1 MIKSRKLRFVMV
13 LISICTC
20 GLVLGAEPNEAKIE
34 LKYEI
39 SDDEQEWLITDKRG
53 NIVKDKVVAGP
64 IKPTHVAELF
74 TNSYLPSAE
83 ILLNTSAGK
92 NMSERQRRFLTTTA
106 GTISRIGPYDKPIRG
121 YRHFRLYAI
130 SEDDAKK
137 MAQAMLEYQAN
148 ELIADYERCLT
159 QRKELEEKVADIK
172 KELPEK
178 QKQAKAAESKCMEI
192 KDSRYF
198 SLHDSEA
205 IKKAKETM
213 LQMDKM
219 LDVLE
224 IELAGILEK
233 LKAIEWYRNSK
244 NLIDMLKYRHFP
256 DEIMSKLDQMFVEQM
271 IERRSVEA
279 RKKAALKIQ
288 SREKGFLDL
297 FSQKSSLEARVRTLR
312 KSLNDS
318 ERRLDEIERFL
329 SDMGPEDKLVPK
341 VFQNKVTIYPVRVR
355 E

>member
-1 MIKSRKLRFVMV
+1 MA
-13 LISICTC
+13 LISVCTC

-39 SDDEQEWLITDKRG
+39 SDDEQEWLMTDKRG
-53 NIVKDKVVAGP
+53 NIEKDRVVAGL
-64 IKPTHVAELF
+64 IKPSHVAELF
-74 TNSYLPSAE
+74 ISSYLPSAE
-83 ILLNTSAGK
+83 ILLETSAGK
-92 NMSERQRRFLTTTA
+92 NMSEQQRRFLTTTA
-106 GTISRIGPYDKPIRG
+106 GTISMIGPYGKSIRG

-137 MAQAMLEYQAN
+137 MAQSMLEYRAN
-148 ELIADYERCLT
+148 DLIADYERCLA
-159 QRKELEEKVADIK
+159 QRKELEEKITDIK

-198 SLHDSEA
+198 SLPDSDA

-224 IELAGILEK
+224 IEFAGIQEK
-233 LKAIEWYRNSK
+233 LKSIEKFRSTK
-244 NLIDMLKYRHFP
+244 SLGGHRFS
-256 DEIMSKLDQMFVEQM
+256 DETLDKLDQMIVEQM

-297 FSQKSSLEARVRTLR
+297 FSQKSSLEARVRTSR

-318 ERRLDEIERFL
+318 ERRLYEIERVL
-329 SDMGPEDKLVPK
+329 SDMGPDKLLPK
-341 VFQNKVTIYPVRVR
+341 VFQNKVTIYPVRV
-355 E
+355 ED

>member
-1 MIKSRKLRFVMV
+1 MIKSRKLRLVMA
-13 LISICTC
+13 LISVCTC

-39 SDDEQEWLITDKRG
+39 SDDEQEWLITDTRG
-53 NIVKDKVVAGP
+53 NIVKDKVVAGL

-74 TNSYLPSAE
+74 IIAYPPSAE
-83 ILLNTSAGK
+83 ILLETSAGK

-106 GTISRIGPYDKPIRG
+106 GTISMIGPYGKSIRG
-121 YRHFRLYAI
+121 YHHFRLYAI

-137 MAQAMLEYQAN
+137 MAQAMLEYRAN
-148 ELIADYERCLT
+148 DLIADYESCLT

-198 SLHDSEA
+198 SLHESEA

-224 IELAGILEK
+224 IELAGIREK
-233 LKAIEWYRNSK
+233 LEAIEEYRKPK
-244 NLIDMLKYRHFP
+244 NLTDMLKYKRYP
-256 DEIMSKLDQMFVEQM
+256 DEVMPKLDQMFVEQM

-297 FSQKSSLEARVRTLR
+297 FSQKSNLEAGVRTLK

-318 ERRLDEIERFL
+318 ERRLDEIERVL
-329 SDMGPEDKLVPK
+329 SDMGPDMLVPK
-341 VFQNKVTIYPVRVR
+341 VFQNKVTIYPVR
-355 E
+355 EN